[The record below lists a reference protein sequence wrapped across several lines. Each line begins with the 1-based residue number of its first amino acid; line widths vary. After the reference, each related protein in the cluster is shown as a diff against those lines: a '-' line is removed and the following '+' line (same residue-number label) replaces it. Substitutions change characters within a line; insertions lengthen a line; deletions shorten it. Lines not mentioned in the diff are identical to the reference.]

1 MLESQSSLM
10 QGQWGKILASKGRT
24 SRQRQ
29 RLPSFMFFIRP
40 LAEGM
45 AWIIGGSSQR
55 SGLKVCV
62 PSLEIQNRSRPS
74 NSGPLIPGTTL
85 PCVLLQA
92 PIHFSRL
99 NSNVP
104 GKDAST
110 LRRSRKGFR
119 NSLYKLCYVAAVTL
133 SSLSVVQWVV
143 VLICWVFP
151 RSAVALLHMF
161 SILGPLRRLLAVASP
176 RRLQFSYQ

>member
-55 SGLKVCV
+55 S
-62 PSLEIQNRSRPS
+62 
-74 NSGPLIPGTTL
+74 
-85 PCVLLQA
+85 
-92 PIHFSRL
+92 
-99 NSNVP
+99 

-161 SILGPLRRLLAVASP
+161 SILGLLQMEQPLP
-176 RRLQFSYQ
+176 